1 MGAVLQG
8 EAVLVA
14 KLAEVRV
21 VKAGARLEVAMVA
34 EEVEVTGQ
42 YQGLRRHLQRM

>member
-1 MGAVLQG
+1 MGATMGAVPQG

-21 VKAGARLEVAMVA
+21 VKAGARLEVAMDSV
-34 EEVEVTGQ
+34 
-42 YQGLRRHLQRM
+42 LRYLN